1 MQQGMGSLWYVF
13 SLFLTLGERFFLMEF
28 SVGKKL
34 LIHFI
39 QFYVLAAFVAAR
51 VSICGRIETLLF
63 LPGRMK
69 WSIYYSTFKG
79 GNVYE

>member
-1 MQQGMGSLWYVF
+1 MGSLWYVF

-28 SVGKKL
+28 SVGRKL

-51 VSICGRIETLLF
+51 VSICGRIVTLLF

>member
-13 SLFLTLGERFFLMEF
+13 SLFLTLGERFFLMES

-63 LPGRMK
+63 MYDGVRS
-69 WSIYYSTFKG
+69 SIYYSTFKG

>member
-13 SLFLTLGERFFLMEF
+13 SLFLTLGERFFLMES

>member
-1 MQQGMGSLWYVF
+1 MPQGMGSLWYVF
-13 SLFLTLGERFFLMEF
+13 SLFLTLGERFFLMDS

-51 VSICGRIETLLF
+51 VSICGRIGTLLF
-63 LPGRMK
+63 LPVRMK

>member
-1 MQQGMGSLWYVF
+1 
-13 SLFLTLGERFFLMEF
+13 MES